1 MIHENLDDVRN
12 EKLLVQKSAKTIQR
26 KIKSKSF
33 KELLEDEE
41 FGNSIFQRFAASG
54 LPLREG
60 NKEANKF
67 FSHLF
72 YAPFLQKTFMLLN

>member
-1 MIHENLDDVRN
+1 MIHENLDDVKN
-12 EKLLVQKSAKTIQR
+12 EKVLLQKSAKTIQR
-26 KIKSKSF
+26 KLKSKSF

-60 NKEANKF
+60 
-67 FSHLF
+67 
-72 YAPFLQKTFMLLN
+72 T